1 MQNQIKKAVIP
12 AAGLGTRFLPAT
24 KTVPKEL
31 LPIVDIPTIL
41 LIAEEAVQ
49 AGIED
54 IILVSGRQKSAIED
68 LFDISVELEQ
78 LLETKGEMHRL
89 DRVKKLRDSANFI
102 SIRQKQALGL
112 GHAVN
117 TAYPIIGNQ
126 AFAVLL
132 GDEIMVP
139 KSADENVTLQ
149 LAKGFAEFGA
159 SCVSMMA
166 VPKDQVSKY
175 GILKGEMVK
184 DEVMKVEDV
193 VEKPA
198 ADKAPSNWALPGRYV
213 FSGQLFDH
221 LKNLKPGRGGEIQLT
236 DGMTA
241 IAQSEGLFAQTF
253 SAKRYD
259 AGDKLGYLK
268 AQIEFGL
275 DHPETA
281 EGLKSYLKDLS
292 TRLGAN

>member
-1 MQNQIKKAVIP
+1 M
-12 AAGLGTRFLPAT
+12 
-24 KTVPKEL
+24 
-31 LPIVDIPTIL
+31 
-41 LIAEEAVQ
+41 
-49 AGIED
+49 
-54 IILVSGRQKSAIED
+54 
-68 LFDISVELEQ
+68 
-78 LLETKGEMHRL
+78 
-89 DRVKKLRDSANFI
+89 
-102 SIRQKQALGL
+102 GL

-184 DEVMKVEDV
+184 DQVMKVEDV

-221 LKNLKPGRGGEIQLT
+221 LKT
-236 DGMTA
+236 
-241 IAQSEGLFAQTF
+241 
-253 SAKRYD
+253 
-259 AGDKLGYLK
+259 
-268 AQIEFGL
+268 
-275 DHPETA
+275 
-281 EGLKSYLKDLS
+281 
-292 TRLGAN
+292 